1 METLFI
7 ALEIVILIFLLAL
20 LYLVIRISKASIS
33 KDIVKQ
39 IYEKIQPENQMI
51 REIIMQQ
58 QKIQNESTLDLS
70 SALKDSLHKMG
81 IEVLKNNS
89 DAQNKMQETI
99 VQALKE
105 IQNTND
111 KRLNEIQHNVNEKL
125 DKSLNERLDS
135 SFKQIGDQLSTLYKS
150 LGELQSLS
158 AGVSDLQKTL
168 SNVKTRGIFGEFQ
181 LKNILMDIMDS
192 SQYEENVAT
201 KNKSSDRVEFA
212 IKIPD
217 KDDSRAFIYLPIDSK
232 FPSDIYNKII
242 DASNNADSDNL
253 KQAVKELEQRIKSE
267 ARTIRDKYIDPPNTT
282 DFAIMFLPTEGL
294 YAEVIRIVGLT
305 EWCQNECK
313 IVISGPTTLV
323 ALLNSLSIGFRYL
336 TVNKNSKEILKTLS
350 AVKTQYEKFG
360 QLISKT
366 QKKLQEAQTAADDL
380 QTRNEMIQ
388 KRLSKVAV
396 MDEADSSRLLGIS
409 DEISI

>member
-1 METLFI
+1 ME
-7 ALEIVILIFLLAL
+7 ILIVGLTVLSASLLMVL
-20 LYLVIRISKASIS
+20 LYLCINILKRAPSG
-33 KDIVKQ
+33 DIAKE

-51 REIIMQQ
+51 REIMMQQ
-58 QKIQNESTLDLS
+58 QKVQSESALELS
-70 SALKDSLHKMG
+70 SALKDSLHNM
-81 IEVLKNNS
+81 ELELLKNNS
-89 DAQNKMQETI
+89 EAQSRVQETVI
-99 VQALKE
+99 QALKE
-105 IQNTND
+105 IQNAND
-111 KRLNEIQHNVNEKL
+111 KRLNDIQRSVNEKL

-158 AGVSDLQKTL
+158 SGVSDLQKTL

-181 LKNILMDIMDS
+181 LRNILMDIMDS

-212 IKIPD
+212 VKIPD

-232 FPSDIYNKII
+232 FPSDIYNKIV
-242 DASNNADSDNL
+242 DASNSADSDGL
-253 KQAVKELEQRIKSE
+253 KYAVKELEQRIKAE

-294 YAEVIRIVGLT
+294 YAEVIRISGLT

-350 AVKTQYEKFG
+350 AVKAQYEKFG
-360 QLISKT
+360 QLILKT
-366 QKKLQEAQTAADDL
+366 QKKLQEAQSAADDL
-380 QTRNEMIQ
+380 QSRNEMIQ
-388 KRLSKVAV
+388 KKLSRVEV
-396 MDEADSSRLLGIS
+396 MDETDSSKVLGIL
-409 DEISI
+409 ERTEE

>member
-1 METLFI
+1 MEILLIILLVVAI
-7 ALEIVILIFLLAL
+7 AILVHLEILVMRNSKKSDEGKLIGE
-20 LYLVIRISKASIS
+20 IKS
-33 KDIVKQ
+33 DNQ
-39 IYEKIQPENQMI
+39 II

-58 QKIQNESTLDLS
+58 QSAQNESALNLTS
-70 SALKDSLHKMG
+70 SLKDSLHRMG
-81 IEVLKNNS
+81 MELIKNS
-89 DAQNKMQETI
+89 SEEQKQIQEMLI
-99 VQALKE
+99 KSLLN
-105 IQNTND
+105 IQNAND
-111 KRLNEIQHNVNEKL
+111 RRLNDIQRNVNEKL

-158 AGVSDLQKTL
+158 SGVSDLQKTL

-181 LKNILMDIMDS
+181 LKNILMDIMDA

-201 KNKSSDRVEFA
+201 KKKSSDRVEFA

-217 KDDSRAFIYLPIDSK
+217 KEDTNGFIYLPIDSK
-232 FPSDIYNKII
+232 FPADIYNKIV
-242 DASNNADSDNL
+242 DASNNAASDEL
-253 KQAVKELEQRIKSE
+253 KQAIKELEQRIKAE

-294 YAEVIRIVGLT
+294 YAEVIRIAGLT

-350 AVKTQYEKFG
+350 AVKAQYEKFG

-366 QKKLQEAQTAADDL
+366 QKRLQEAQSATDDL
-380 QTRNEMIQ
+380 QSRNEMIQ
-388 KRLSKVAV
+388 KKLSKVEI
-396 MDEADSSRLLGIS
+396 MDEADSSKMLGIS
-409 DEISI
+409 EEILD

>member
-1 METLFI
+1 ME
-7 ALEIVILIFLLAL
+7 ILIVFLLVIAVAL
-20 LYLVIRISKASIS
+20 LVMVVFLVLKTSKQSDSTRII
-33 KDIVKQ
+33 Q
-39 IYEKIQPENQMI
+39 ELYGKIQPENQMI

-58 QKIQNESTLDLS
+58 QKIQSESSLELS

-81 IEVLKNNS
+81 MELLKNSSN
-89 DAQNKMQETI
+89 AQSRMQETI
-99 VQALKE
+99 IQALKE
-105 IQNTND
+105 IQNAND
-111 KRLNEIQHNVNEKL
+111 RRLNDIQRNVNEKL

-158 AGVSDLQKTL
+158 SGVSDLQKTL

-192 SQYEENVAT
+192 SQYEENIAT
-201 KNKSSDRVEFA
+201 NKKSSDRVEFA

-217 KDDSRAFIYLPIDSK
+217 KEDTNGFIYLPIDSK
-232 FPSDIYNKII
+232 FPADIYNKIV
-242 DASNNADSDNL
+242 DASNNADPDGL
-253 KQAVKELEQRIKSE
+253 KQAIKELEQRIKAE

-294 YAEVIRIVGLT
+294 YAEVIRIAGLT

-350 AVKTQYEKFG
+350 AVKAQYEKFG

-366 QKKLQEAQTAADDL
+366 QKKLQEAQSATDDL
-380 QTRNEMIQ
+380 QSRNEMIQ
-388 KRLSKVAV
+388 KKLSKVEI
-396 MDEADSSRLLGIS
+396 MDEADSSKMLGIVE
-409 DEISI
+409 DTED